1 MRLKLNN
8 IKKGDFVARKSHNKD
23 VIFVVD
29 LVINKQIAILSG
41 ITTRLK
47 ADSYLDDLEKV
58 NKREIEKTYK
68 EIETKITTKVSRN
81 SQNEK
86 PNFFKRS
93 NKIIYTGRIL
103 HLDGDK
109 KYSEKSNAYYK
120 KMGLKAIVR
129 NIPESRQV
137 NLANDLIERYNPDI
151 VVITGH
157 DRYDKVRKKL

>member
-1 MRLKLNN
+1 MRLKVNA
-8 IKKGDFVARKSHNKD
+8 IKKGDIVARKSHNKD
-23 VIFVVD
+23 VIFVVN
-29 LVINKQIAILSG
+29 LVINNQIAILSG

-47 ADSYLDDLEKV
+47 ADSYLDDLEIV
-58 NKREIEKTYK
+58 DKREIEKTYK
-68 EIETKITTKVSRN
+68 EIEAKIESKANKNNQKTTTKLL
-81 SQNEK
+81 
-86 PNFFKRS
+86 KRS

-120 KMGLKAIVR
+120 KIGLKAIVK

-137 NLANDLIERYNPDI
+137 SLANELIERYNPDI